1 MRKLLLALPFLFLL
15 AGCQCRQGSQ
25 APMVDSLV
33 GEVVE
38 AAFEPVF
45 EAAPIPP
52 AVEARMRGVSYPENA
67 EIKLDD
73 LRYLKLSYI
82 DFEGRPQVGA
92 PSKVT
97 SAISL
102 SLELQMIS
110 GCVAFEGDTSAE
122 RARNSPTDKLTRSP
136 ALIPVTGTRTPSSVT
151 GRTQQ

>member
-67 EIKLDD
+67 EIICLYF
-73 LRYLKLSYI
+73 LRIPRSN
-82 DFEGRPQVGA
+82 Q
-92 PSKVT
+92 
-97 SAISL
+97 
-102 SLELQMIS
+102 IS
-110 GCVAFEGDTSAE
+110 G
-122 RARNSPTDKLTRSP
+122 RYIRN
-136 ALIPVTGTRTPSSVT
+136 
-151 GRTQQ
+151 GR